1 MVDGGEGVVVVGNEA
16 VYVVVLRVDGVTVV
30 EVVVRIV
37 GFVVTVVVFG
47 LEEDVD
53 WMLIVV
59 CDVEE
64 KDVIGVVE
72 AGIIV
77 WVVEFG
83 DGVDVVVCCIWEVS
97 AGVEVHDAAE
107 MAAITRIMSNP

>member
-53 WMLIVV
+53 
-59 CDVEE
+59 
-64 KDVIGVVE
+64 
-72 AGIIV
+72 
-77 WVVEFG
+77 
-83 DGVDVVVCCIWEVS
+83 
-97 AGVEVHDAAE
+97 
-107 MAAITRIMSNP
+107 